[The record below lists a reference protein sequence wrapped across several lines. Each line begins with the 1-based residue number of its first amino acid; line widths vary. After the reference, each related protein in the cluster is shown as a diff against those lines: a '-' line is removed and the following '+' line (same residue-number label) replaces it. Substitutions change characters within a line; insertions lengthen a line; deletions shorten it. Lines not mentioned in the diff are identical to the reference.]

1 MKKMLLPMLL
11 VLLYSSSAYAD
22 KKATPQAMSIINS
35 LDTSDSKR
43 QSYSGHTIA
52 RFYYNSK
59 TVAFK
64 KLNCTGVV
72 NKGGFIQ
79 VNRLGDYNG
88 QCVSFVKAMANF
100 GDTTNV
106 WRPSTRVG
114 DGYIPV
120 GSVVATFVGNNYK
133 GKPTAHTGIYIGSRD
148 GAMWI
153 LDQNW
158 DPHHPTGTVGYMTM
172 HAIKFGARHKTG
184 DGDRGN
190 AYSYYIVK

>member
-64 KLNCTGVV
+64 KLNRTGVV

-79 VNRLGDYNG
+79 VNRLCDYNG

>member
-64 KLNCTGVV
+64 KLNRTGVV

-184 DGDRGN
+184 YGDRGN

>member
-1 MKKMLLPMLL
+1 MKKMLLPVLL
-11 VLLYSSSAYAD
+11 ALLYSSSAYAD
-22 KKATPQAMSIINS
+22 KMVTSQAMSIINS

-64 KLNCTGVV
+64 KLNRTGVV

-120 GSVVATFVGNNYK
+120 GTVVATFVGNNYK

-172 HAIKFGARHKTG
+172 HAIKFGVRHKAG

-190 AYSYYIVK
+190 AYSYYVVK

>member
-64 KLNCTGVV
+64 KLNRTGVV

-133 GKPTAHTGIYIGSRD
+133 GKPTAYTGIYIGSRD

>member
-64 KLNCTGVV
+64 KLNRTGVV

-172 HAIKFGARHKTG
+172 HAIKFGACHKTG

>member
-1 MKKMLLPMLL
+1 MKKMLLPVLL
-11 VLLYSSSAYAD
+11 ALLYSSSAYAD
-22 KKATPQAMSIINS
+22 KMVTSQAMSIINS

-64 KLNCTGVV
+64 KLNRTGVV

>member
-64 KLNCTGVV
+64 KLNRTGVV

-88 QCVSFVKAMANF
+88 QWVSFVKAMANF

-114 DGYIPV
+114 EGYIPV

>member
-64 KLNCTGVV
+64 KLNRTGVV

-88 QCVSFVKAMANF
+88 QCVSFVKATANF

>member
-22 KKATPQAMSIINS
+22 KKATPHAMSIINS

-43 QSYSGHTIA
+43 QSYSGYTIA

-64 KLNCTGVV
+64 KLNRTGVV

>member
-64 KLNCTGVV
+64 KLNRTGVV

-88 QCVSFVKAMANF
+88 QWVSFVKAMANF

>member
-1 MKKMLLPMLL
+1 M
-11 VLLYSSSAYAD
+11 
-22 KKATPQAMSIINS
+22 N
-35 LDTSDSKR
+35 R
-43 QSYSGHTIA
+43 
-52 RFYYNSK
+52 
-59 TVAFK
+59 
-64 KLNCTGVV
+64 TGVV

-133 GKPTAHTGIYIGSRD
+133 GKPTAHTGIYIGSWD

>member
-64 KLNCTGVV
+64 KLNRTGVV

-88 QCVSFVKAMANF
+88 QCVSFVKDMANF

>member
-1 MKKMLLPMLL
+1 MKKILFPMLL

-22 KKATPQAMSIINS
+22 KKATPQAMAVINS
-35 LDTSDSKR
+35 LNSSDAKT
-43 QSYSGHTIA
+43 QSYGGYSIA

-59 TVAFK
+59 TVALK
-64 KLNCTGVV
+64 KLNRTGVV

-120 GSVVATFVGNNYK
+120 GTVVATFVGNNYK

-172 HAIKFGARHKTG
+172 HAIKFGVCHKAG

-190 AYSYYIVK
+190 AYSYYVVK

>member
-52 RFYYNSK
+52 RFYYTSK

-64 KLNCTGVV
+64 KLNRTGVV

>member
-1 MKKMLLPMLL
+1 MLL

-22 KKATPQAMSIINS
+22 KKATPQAMAVINS
-35 LDTSDSKR
+35 LNSSDAKT
-43 QSYSGHTIA
+43 QSYGGYSIA

-59 TVAFK
+59 TVALK
-64 KLNCTGVV
+64 KLNRTGVV

-114 DGYIPV
+114 VGYIPV
-120 GSVVATFVGNNYK
+120 GTVVATFVGNNYK

-158 DPHHPTGTVGYMTM
+158 DPHHTTGTVGYMTM
-172 HAIKFGARHKTG
+172 HAIKFGVRHKAG

-190 AYSYYIVK
+190 AYSYYVVK

>member
-64 KLNCTGVV
+64 KLNRTGVV

-158 DPHHPTGTVGYMTM
+158 DPHYPTGTVGYMTM